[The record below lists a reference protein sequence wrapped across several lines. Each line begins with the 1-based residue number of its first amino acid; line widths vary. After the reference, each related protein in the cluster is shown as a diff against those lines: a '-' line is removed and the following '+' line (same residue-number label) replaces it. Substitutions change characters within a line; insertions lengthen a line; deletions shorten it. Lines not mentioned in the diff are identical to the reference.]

1 MVCQLLAMSTEKE
14 AWKQLVQ
21 SAAEMAK
28 EGNTL
33 GAIENYVSASEDL
46 MKTLDN
52 RRHPNERVILTKKAL
67 GNIHALRKVGRG
79 SAKCLLLLM
88 RGC

>member
-1 MVCQLLAMSTEKE
+1 MSTEKE

-46 MKTLDN
+46 LKTLDYSKN
-52 RRHPNERVILTKKAL
+52 LTEKVTKTKKAL
-67 GNIHALRKVGRG
+67 GNIHV
-79 SAKCLLLLM
+79 
-88 RGC
+88 